1 VNNVLP
7 AVTRIHHSCLF
18 RRAPWGCG
26 LKRPCR
32 SCRLPTPCASSS
44 AAIRAGSRP
53 TISPASTDRVA
64 NNTHARMGQE
74 PPAVARDG
82 DGEQWD
88 LPCAACSIT
97 GRPLRAPPARRGHC
111 SCSYSYLA
119 CRTACAPP
127 ACCPPPAPPRS
138 PAPPL
143 SFAPGARSFSFLAA
157 PLCRHARLQPHKCAP
172 MPIAD
177 RLG

>member
-1 VNNVLP
+1 
-7 AVTRIHHSCLF
+7 
-18 RRAPWGCG
+18 
-26 LKRPCR
+26 
-32 SCRLPTPCASSS
+32 
-44 AAIRAGSRP
+44 
-53 TISPASTDRVA
+53 
-64 NNTHARMGQE
+64 MGQE

-111 SCSYSYLA
+111 SCSNSYLA

-143 SFAPGARSFSFLAA
+143 SFAPGARSFSFLDA
-157 PLCRHARLQPHKCAP
+157 PLCRHACFQPHECV
-172 MPIAD
+172 PIAICAEAGRLTRPRGSRRREPAHFVHRHVGRHEHGRRVVD
-177 RLG
+177 RLCEPDFPRNAVRSECTAIVLLRPLTQIGA